1 MSKPENQSDV
11 KDVKVEER
19 MTKRVITITP
29 SESCQRALLMMH
41 SAGINHLPVLD
52 NNQLVGILT
61 ERDILRRAP
70 EQRNAVSARSRRH
83 LLSVVNVGGV
93 MTFAPETVSPQT
105 SLREAVGVMLQRKI
119 SCLPVVQ
126 SGQVVGIFTT
136 RDVISTLLSE
146 EQTGGE
152 GGAKAAEAKT
162 HASS

>member
-1 MSKPENQSDV
+1 VSKPENQN
-11 KDVKVEER
+11 DVKVEER

-52 NNQLVGILT
+52 NNRLVGILT

-70 EQRNAVSARSRRH
+70 EQRSAAGAGSRRQ
-83 LLSVVNVGGV
+83 LLAVVNVGGV
-93 MTFAPETVSPQT
+93 MTFAPETVSPEA

-126 SGQVVGIFTT
+126 SGQLVGIFTT
-136 RDVISTLLSE
+136 RDAISTLLSE
-146 EQTGGE
+146 EQTAE
-152 GGAKAAEAKT
+152 QDGAKAAEAKKL
-162 HASS
+162 ASS